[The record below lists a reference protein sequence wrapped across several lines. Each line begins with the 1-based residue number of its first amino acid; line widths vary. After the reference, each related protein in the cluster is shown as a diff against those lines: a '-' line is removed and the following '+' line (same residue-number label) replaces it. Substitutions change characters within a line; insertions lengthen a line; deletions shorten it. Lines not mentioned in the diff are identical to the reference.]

1 MAECL
6 KYIEHLVCQ
15 VEESREKPNKK
26 KKNFRSI
33 LIFNIRKYYI
43 TRGKKS
49 LGVINEKTQN
59 FTKIGKHELLYQK
72 ADKHLA

>member
-1 MAECL
+1 MTECL
-6 KYIEHLVCQ
+6 KYIEHLLCQ

-26 KKNFRSI
+26 KNFPSV

-43 TRGKKS
+43 TRGKKL
-49 LGVINEKTQN
+49 LGVSNEKTQN
-59 FTKIGKHELLYQK
+59 LTKIGKHELLYQK

>member
-1 MAECL
+1 MTECL
-6 KYIEHLVCQ
+6 KYIEHLLCQ

-26 KKNFRSI
+26 KNFPSV

-49 LGVINEKTQN
+49 LGVIIEKTQN
-59 FTKIGKHELLYQK
+59 FTKIGKLELLYRK
-72 ADKHLA
+72 SDKQLA